1 LAADDGE
8 GGDYSSIASL
18 RLRARQHAAT
28 TAVLG
33 GDAGPGPAGGGGGGG
48 YPGSPGAQT
57 AAPGGGGGASSCQF
71 TLTDASCGGVAVL

>member
-33 GDAGPGPAGGGGGGG
+33 GDAGPGPAGGGGGG

-57 AAPGGGGGASSCQF
+57 PAPGGGGGASSCQF